1 MGPCAGVDL
10 TLCLLQSRLQ
20 HIYHGQPCARVDLNP
35 MSESTLSP
43 NQGLWIWPFSTEQDS
58 RRISQST
65 STSATGK
72 LKIQQMTFI
81 VFSSAILFGFRVSN
95 VGFW

>member
-1 MGPCAGVDL
+1 MGPCAGVDYNL
-10 TLCLLQSRLQ
+10 TLRLLQSRLPK
-20 HIYHGQPCARVDLNP
+20 IFICNP

-43 NQGLWIWPFSTEQDS
+43 SQGRTWILPFSTEQDS

-72 LKIQQMTFI
+72 LKIQQMTFA
-81 VFSSAILFGFRVSN
+81 VFFSAILFGFRVSN